1 MPPCRVNLQCRDFLK
16 RTNYQVTTL
25 FLPYSYS
32 QSDQTGIL
40 DVLEIKILAAQTWW
54 AAFEDF
60 F

>member
-1 MPPCRVNLQCRDFLK
+1 MPPCRVNLQGRDFLK

-40 DVLEIKILAAQTWW
+40 GVLEIKILDAQPWW